1 MLHWHINCYLLTCV
15 DLVEGWWSGRG
26 VAGSRRPQVG
36 SSRRRLATAAFD
48 QAVNVF
54 LFIEHEHTNI
64 VKPVGGGACCV
75 ADAGGISGS
84 FHPTAPTPPYFGLSP
99 TVECSNEG
107 TWPSTAVNPT
117 TSKFFQA

>member
-1 MLHWHINCYLLTCV
+1 MV
-15 DLVEGWWSGRG
+15 V
-26 VAGSRRPQVG
+26 GSRPQVG
-36 SSRRRLATAAFD
+36 SSILIAPRRRLATAAFD

-54 LFIEHEHTNI
+54 LFIEHEHTDI
-64 VKPVGGGACCV
+64 VKPVGSGACCV

-107 TWPSTAVNPT
+107 TWPSTVVNPN

>member
-1 MLHWHINCYLLTCV
+1 MV
-15 DLVEGWWSGRG
+15 V
-26 VAGSRRPQVG
+26 GSRPQVG
-36 SSRRRLATAAFD
+36 SSILIAPRRRLATAAFD

-84 FHPTAPTPPYFGLSP
+84 FHPCTNAPIFYTLPDRGVLQRGHVAIYCCKPKYLEVFPGMMAAL
-99 TVECSNEG
+99 V
-107 TWPSTAVNPT
+107 
-117 TSKFFQA
+117 